1 MPDVSRAGR
10 ADGSDVRGDQ
20 RYHDGCLPEMPYGP
34 RRADRVFHVSFLA
47 ACELRS
53 TGFSLWI
60 LDLARTNPHRLKPVL
75 QKIQEDHVKSIPF
88 LIGILVAIGAGLA
101 AGHARGA
108 RSDQAAARPAGRSS
122 QTSARTFPK
131 DVYADTGN
139 RLPAI
144 QRDSLD
150 DTGKKLYDTRGPV
163 DSFGPGAIRLYS
175 LPVSEYMGSVNDFL
189 RHKASLDPRLVE
201 LAILVTARESD
212 SEYEWT
218 AHEPQ
223 GLKAGL
229 QPEIIDIVR
238 FRKSTDGLAEK
249 DAVIIQLGREVMGK
263 HHVSSDV
270 AARALNLFGR
280 QGLVNIVSLI
290 ADYASTA
297 ILLNAF
303 DQHIR
308 TTDKPLLP
316 IP

>member
-1 MPDVSRAGR
+1 MKS
-10 ADGSDVRGDQ
+10 
-20 RYHDGCLPEMPYGP
+20 
-34 RRADRVFHVSFLA
+34 FHFFIAMLLV
-47 ACELRS
+47 
-53 TGFSLWI
+53 
-60 LDLARTNPHRLKPVL
+60 
-75 QKIQEDHVKSIPF
+75 
-88 LIGILVAIGAGLA
+88 IGTSLA
-101 AGHARGA
+101 AGHALGA
-108 RSDQAAARPAGRSS
+108 RSEQAAAPAAGMSS
-122 QTSARTFPK
+122 QSSAGTFPK
-131 DVYADTGN
+131 DIYAETGN

-144 QRDSLD
+144 KKDSLD
-150 DTGKKLYDTRGPV
+150 DAGKKLYDARGPV

-175 LPVSEYMGSVNDFL
+175 LPVSEHMGSVNDFL
-189 RHKASLDPRLVE
+189 RHKAGLDPRLVE
-201 LAILVTARESD
+201 LASLVTARESD

-249 DAVIIQLGREVMGK
+249 DAVIIELGREVMGK

-270 AARALNLFGR
+270 AARALNLFGK
-280 QGLVNIVSLI
+280 QGLVNIVSLMG
-290 ADYASTA
+290 DYASTA

-308 TTDKPLLP
+308 PTDTPRLP

>member
-1 MPDVSRAGR
+1 MK
-10 ADGSDVRGDQ
+10 
-20 RYHDGCLPEMPYGP
+20 
-34 RRADRVFHVSFLA
+34 SF
-47 ACELRS
+47 
-53 TGFSLWI
+53 
-60 LDLARTNPHRLKPVL
+60 
-75 QKIQEDHVKSIPF
+75 QF
-88 LIGILVAIGAGLA
+88 LIGMLVAIGTGLA
-101 AGHARGA
+101 AGHAMSA
-108 RSDQAAARPAGRSS
+108 RSEQSAGSAAGMSS
-122 QTSARTFPK
+122 QSSAGTFPK

-144 QRDSLD
+144 KRDSLD
-150 DTGKKLYDTRGPV
+150 DGGEKLYDARGPA

-175 LPVSEYMGSVNDFL
+175 LPVSEYMGGVNDFL
-189 RHKASLDPRLVE
+189 RHKAGLDPRLVE

-229 QPEIIDIVR
+229 QPDIIDIVR
-238 FRKSTDGLAEK
+238 FRKSADGLAEK

-263 HHVSSDV
+263 HHVGSDV
-270 AARALNLFGR
+270 AARALNLFGK
-280 QGLVNIVSLI
+280 QGLVNIVSLMG
-290 ADYASTA
+290 DYASTA

-308 TTDKPLLP
+308 PTDKPLLP

>member
-1 MPDVSRAGR
+1 M
-10 ADGSDVRGDQ
+10 
-20 RYHDGCLPEMPYGP
+20 
-34 RRADRVFHVSFLA
+34 
-47 ACELRS
+47 
-53 TGFSLWI
+53 
-60 LDLARTNPHRLKPVL
+60 KPV
-75 QKIQEDHVKSIPF
+75 QSV
-88 LIGILVAIGAGLA
+88 IGLLLVVGTSVA
-101 AGHARGA
+101 AGHAL
-108 RSDQAAARPAGRSS
+108 SGRSAQPAAGAAGMPAQS
-122 QTSARTFPK
+122 SSGTFPK

-144 QRDSLD
+144 KRDDLD
-150 DTGKKLYDTRGPV
+150 DEGKKLFDARLPA

-175 LPVSEYMGSVNDFL
+175 EPVADHMGAVNSFL
-189 RHKASLDPRLVE
+189 RYKSGLDPRLVQ

-263 HHVSSDV
+263 RHVNSDL
-270 AARALNLFGR
+270 AARALNTFGK
-280 QGLVNIVSLI
+280 QGLVNIVSLMG
-290 ADYASTA
+290 DYAATA

-303 DQHIR
+303 DQHVR
-308 TTDKPLLP
+308 PTDRALLP

>member
-1 MPDVSRAGR
+1 
-10 ADGSDVRGDQ
+10 
-20 RYHDGCLPEMPYGP
+20 
-34 RRADRVFHVSFLA
+34 
-47 ACELRS
+47 
-53 TGFSLWI
+53 
-60 LDLARTNPHRLKPVL
+60 
-75 QKIQEDHVKSIPF
+75 VKSFHFFIAM
-88 LIGILVAIGAGLA
+88 LLVIGTSLSVGHALSARSEQIAVPA
-101 AGHARGA
+101 AGM
-108 RSDQAAARPAGRSS
+108 SS
-122 QTSARTFPK
+122 QSSAGTFPK

-144 QRDSLD
+144 KKDSLD
-150 DTGKKLYDTRGPV
+150 DAGKKLYDARGPV

-175 LPVSEYMGSVNDFL
+175 LPVSEHMGSVNDFL
-189 RHKASLDPRLVE
+189 RHKAGLDPRLVE

-229 QPEIIDIVR
+229 QPEIIDVVR

-270 AARALNLFGR
+270 AARALNLFGK
-280 QGLVNIVSLI
+280 QGLVNIVSLMG
-290 ADYASTA
+290 DYASTA